1 MNTVADPGVRH
12 LPGTLY
18 FARGDEPL
26 NERIASEIERQFK
39 NKGANV
45 QKYFATITARLII
58 QSFHDL
64 LLHAMQTNG
73 LKSEPDFNQLV
84 CSKQIELHHKVVTAV
99 SESYTHGRSY
109 NGPVIVQE
117 ILNAYKTFG
126 YKISEPK
133 VEA

>member
-64 LLHAMQTNG
+64 LLHAFDTNG
-73 LKSEPDFNQLV
+73 LKSEPNLEQLA
-84 CSKQIELHHKVVTAV
+84 CSKQIELHHKVVATI
-99 SESYTHGRSY
+99 SESYAHGRRY
-109 NGPVIVQE
+109 NGPVLVQE

-126 YKISEPK
+126 YTISEP
-133 VEA
+133 EA